1 MAEKQPSTDD
11 LIRYLGY
18 EVHPGKI
25 EEFWKSEDEKKQYLQ
40 RIKGSGGQLS
50 ALDRDAAIL
59 NVKLMTGI
67 DKVIG
72 FIGSILL
79 MISFFLPVYSFTMF
93 PDSGAAKHVSGS
105 AISYF
110 INMPLIGGYAAW
122 GGGVMIWA
130 VLFFGVILIACPV
143 VGVLNILGLVSRRTG
158 EGYFHAIR
166 EYSQYAFILLFLYIL
181 LALVLLFGTPHPFGS
196 LGVFGESFN
205 LSAIFRLTGI
215 GFWFG
220 IAGLAIVLAERRG
233 L

>member
-67 DKVIG
+67 DKVIA

-79 MISFFLPVYSFTMF
+79 MISFFLPVYSFTVF
-93 PDSGAAKHVSGS
+93 AV
-105 AISYF
+105 
-110 INMPLIGGYAAW
+110 L
-122 GGGVMIWA
+122 GGG
-130 VLFFGVILIACPV
+130 
-143 VGVLNILGLVSRRTG
+143 
-158 EGYFHAIR
+158 
-166 EYSQYAFILLFLYIL
+166 
-181 LALVLLFGTPHPFGS
+181 
-196 LGVFGESFN
+196 
-205 LSAIFRLTGI
+205 
-215 GFWFG
+215 
-220 IAGLAIVLAERRG
+220 
-233 L
+233 